1 MKAID
6 SGQASLGV
14 VIPPDFASQIKR
26 SQANVLMLVDG
37 SDSFTTN
44 SAYGTA
50 NAISQA
56 YAVSLIRQPVS
67 PLNMN
72 IRVLYNP
79 DMKDLWFL
87 IPGMVAAL
95 VQGLTL
101 GLTALAVV
109 REREVGT
116 IEALLVTP
124 IRPVELMIGKRC
136 PISSSPSPIP
146 GRFWRWYAAFG
157 VPFQGSLM
165 LFLPYQ
171 SYCFSTLAL
180 GLLISTGAQ
189 SQMQAQYLSAMF
201 NFVGIFLAGFL
212 FPAYAL
218 PPVLRAISYIIPMT
232 YSCRLRAASSLKASG
247 LRRSGDW
254 FSP

>member
-1 MKAID
+1 
-6 SGQASLGV
+6 
-14 VIPPDFASQIKR
+14 
-26 SQANVLMLVDG
+26 MLVDG

-124 IRPVELMIGKRC
+124 IRPVELMIGKTL
-136 PISSSPSPIP
+136 PNLIIAFADTGSILAV
-146 GRFWRWYAAFG
+146 GTLLFG

-165 LFLPYQ
+165 LFFAYQ
-171 SYCFSTLAL
+171 SY
-180 GLLISTGAQ
+180 LLS
-189 SQMQAQYLSAMF
+189 
-201 NFVGIFLAGFL
+201 
-212 FPAYAL
+212 
-218 PPVLRAISYIIPMT
+218 
-232 YSCRLRAASSLKASG
+232 
-247 LRRSGDW
+247 RRW
-254 FSP
+254 R